1 MTQAI
6 AGAER
11 DMASRFRND
20 LDTNTCGRGKS
31 RIPLTDEER
40 VHRVQWLEK
49 YCGKIKRP
57 HLKQSL
63 VDFLKKQTEI
73 VNTHTT
79 KEAPEHSSIS
89 VSSASEQPSFP
100 ASSAPEHLVIE
111 TKRDHADAEQPAPK
125 RIRQQKQTDTVQGSE
140 ILLCERTFRG
150 DRIRRFRSCPGRSDA
165 IY

>member
-1 MTQAI
+1 MDGASGNNVEYPGPNVRGEPNSASSDVFFLRSRFCSVAKKTQTVSLKKMTQAI

-20 LDTNTCGRGKS
+20 LDTNICGRGKS

-40 VHRVQWLEK
+40 VHRVQWLEQ

-79 KEAPEHSSIS
+79 KEAPEH
-89 VSSASEQPSFP
+89 PCW
-100 ASSAPEHLVIE
+100 L
-111 TKRDHADAEQPAPK
+111 K
-125 RIRQQKQTDTVQGSE
+125 G
-140 ILLCERTFRG
+140 
-150 DRIRRFRSCPGRSDA
+150 
-165 IY
+165 